1 MIAGGIEIKDLNAL
15 KKMGCW
21 GVDLNSKLE
30 DTPGIK
36 NHELLRP
43 YLEQKIVQQ
52 LINISAGWYR
62 IEEKDGKLL
71 FWDLRFGQM
80 GMDVNNASFLWY
92 YELNIDSNGRVSAK
106 KTQPRI
112 TNFKEIFL
120 SLFNRIKGN

>member
-1 MIAGGIEIKDLNAL
+1 MGGR
-15 KKMGCW
+15 KKTG
-21 GVDLNSKLE
+21 
-30 DTPGIK
+30 
-36 NHELLRP
+36 
-43 YLEQKIVQQ
+43 Q
-52 LINISAGWYR
+52 

-112 TNFKEIFL
+112 TNFREIFL